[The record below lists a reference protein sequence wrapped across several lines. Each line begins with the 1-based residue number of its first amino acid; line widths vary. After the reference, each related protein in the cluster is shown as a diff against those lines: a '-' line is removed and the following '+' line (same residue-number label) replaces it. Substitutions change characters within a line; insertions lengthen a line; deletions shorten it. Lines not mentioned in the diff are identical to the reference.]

1 MKNGVRIA
9 RVQKDYTQQELA
21 EIVGITRQTISLIE
35 KGEYNPTL
43 KLCLNI
49 CYAVDKGLDEVFWVD
64 KEEAKEN
71 EKD

>member
-1 MKNGVRIA
+1 MKNSVRVA

-64 KEEAKEN
+64 KEEAEEN